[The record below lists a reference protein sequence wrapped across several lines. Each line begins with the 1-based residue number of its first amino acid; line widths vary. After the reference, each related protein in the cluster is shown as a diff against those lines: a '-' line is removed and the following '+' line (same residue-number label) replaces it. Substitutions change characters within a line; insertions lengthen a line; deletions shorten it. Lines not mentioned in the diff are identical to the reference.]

1 MNGRNK
7 DPSESADGVRSFR
20 LEHDGQ
26 ELFVVSAPMAPS
38 SVAPLTRVELEVAQA
53 LVRGATNEEIAR
65 MRGTSVSTVAKQVAS
80 ILRRL
85 GAKSRSHAAIKLAV
99 MDFGRDLPRK

>member
-53 LVRGATNEEIAR
+53 LVRGRAR
-65 MRGTSVSTVAKQVAS
+65 MFGGRSRTHAQ
-80 ILRRL
+80 RRRVI
-85 GAKSRSHAAIKLAV
+85 A
-99 MDFGRDLPRK
+99 